1 MANVNIRTPRFYCD
15 LIQYRL
21 SRGVAQNGN
30 FDVLAES
37 GTITGISSGLEADL
51 FDGRPLNLV
60 TFNTTDNSGNDHVL
74 INIDTLGVAK
84 NSFVAI
90 LNHNMA
96 TVDAKFRVYA
106 SDTESHIQAVN
117 FGSATP
123 ASCTEVVNGTPNA
136 NGDGNALIS
145 PSIDGST
152 IITFAEHDLRYV
164 GIQIE
169 GKTSNTFDTSTS
181 LTIGCIMVG
190 EYFDM
195 PQAPDL
201 NVKRSIKFDGKKTK
215 QSLGGQ
221 KYTNFT
227 NYGKLASA
235 TSKSPFVRTSDA
247 TQVYGGRMS
256 YDMNFSYLD
265 STDIMPDNYAQNIHT
280 DDNVIED
287 IWAKTNGGGLP
298 MIATMDGTSTAESDY
313 LYCRFDQ
320 DSLDMTQVAPD
331 MFNIKLKLTE
341 EF

>member
-21 SRGVAQNGN
+21 SRGIAQNGN

-37 GTITGISSGLEADL
+37 GTITGISSGSEADL

-60 TFNTTDNSGNDHVL
+60 TFNTTDNGGADHVL

-96 TVDAKFRVYA
+96 TADAKFRVYA

-117 FGSATP
+117 FASATP
-123 ASCTEVVNGTPNA
+123 TVMTSVVNATSESDAVVVP
-136 NGDGNALIS
+136 DV
-145 PSIDGST
+145 DGST
-152 IITFAEHDLRYV
+152 IVTFAEHDLRYL

-169 GKTSNTFDTSTS
+169 GNNSNIFDNSTA
-181 LTIGCIMVG
+181 LTIGCVMVG
-190 EYFDM
+190 EYYDM
-195 PQAPDL
+195 VQAPEL
-201 NVKRSIKFDGKKTK
+201 EVKRSIEFDGKKTQ

-221 KYTNFT
+221 RYTNFT
-227 NYGKLASA
+227 NYGKLASS

-256 YDMNFSYLD
+256 YDMSFSYLN

-313 LYCRFDQ
+313 LYCRFNQ
-320 DSLDMTQVAPD
+320 NSLDMTQVAPD
-331 MFNIKLKLTE
+331 VFSLNLKLIE